1 MHRKYNNM
9 ETVVPLGHPVLYL
22 SENKSINM
30 PSTVPTR
37 GRHRE
42 KKLTEQR
49 RRSRHENSM
58 KCRKGQSR
66 GKHGHIGST
75 GRGTSL
81 SQGRKA
87 GQGELPGGG
96 NA

>member
-1 MHRKYNNM
+1 M
-9 ETVVPLGHPVLYL
+9 E
-22 SENKSINM
+22 
-30 PSTVPTR
+30 
-37 GRHRE
+37 
-42 KKLTEQR
+42 
-49 RRSRHENSM
+49 
-58 KCRKGQSR
+58 CRKGQGR
-66 GKHGHIGST
+66 GKHGHVGST